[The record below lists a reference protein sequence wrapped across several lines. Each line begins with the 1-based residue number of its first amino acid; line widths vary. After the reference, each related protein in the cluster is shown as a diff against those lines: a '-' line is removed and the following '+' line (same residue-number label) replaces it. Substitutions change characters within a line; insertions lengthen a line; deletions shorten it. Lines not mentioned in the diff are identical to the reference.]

1 MTQARPVPLGRSRTG
16 PRLAANLSQTMTDHA
31 LATPIQPAA
40 LPETRP
46 LLLEMHGITKAFPGV
61 VALQGASLQIGRG
74 EVHALIGQNGAGKST
89 LVRIL
94 TGAHRRDSGDVIF
107 DGQHVDFR
115 TPHAAQDAGVSTI
128 YQEIN
133 LVPYRSI
140 AENIFLGREPRRFGL
155 LDWRAMNR
163 NARDLLKRL
172 DISLDVTRP
181 LYELNVALQQMVALA
196 RALSFESKLVVLD
209 EPTSSLDDREVQTL
223 FEVIRGLKR
232 DGVSVLFITHRLD
245 ELYEVC
251 DRVTIM
257 RDGRTV
263 TEQPMESISKL
274 NLVAIMLGKE
284 LGEVRQE
291 GQTGFDKTRRAVRHD
306 EPPLLKVTG
315 LRHEPILREASFAVR
330 PGETIGLAG
339 LLGSGRTEVARV
351 IFAADTAD
359 AGEIEIGGK
368 PANFHGPAD
377 AIRAGIGFC
386 SEDRKAEGIIP
397 YLSVRENLTL
407 AALPT
412 LTNAGV
418 VDKKRQEEIVD
429 QFVARLGIKTSSPE
443 QLVRELS
450 GGNQQKVLLAR
461 WLCLNPR
468 LLILDE
474 PTRGI
479 DVGAKAEIQKLIDE
493 LAGQGLSVLM
503 ISSEIEEILEGAD
516 QVVVMRDGVSVA
528 KMDHAEV
535 TQDTLLAMMA
545 HGADETAPSVAS
557 DLGHSGGDSHGER

>member
-1 MTQARPVPLGRSRTG
+1 
-16 PRLAANLSQTMTDHA
+16 MTDEGTIVA
-31 LATPIQPAA
+31 PRRQPETPAA
-40 LPETRP
+40 TETRP
-46 LLLEMHGITKAFPGV
+46 LLLSMDGITKTFPGV
-61 VALQGASLQIGRG
+61 VALSGASLQVGRG
-74 EVHALIGQNGAGKST
+74 EVHALVGQNGAGKST

-94 TGAHRRDSGDVIF
+94 TGAHRRDSGEVIF
-107 DGQHVDFR
+107 DGQPVDFR
-115 TPHAAQDAGVSTI
+115 TPHAAQHAGVSTI

-133 LVPYRSI
+133 LVPYRSV

-155 LDWRAMNR
+155 LDWRTMNR
-163 NARDLLKRL
+163 NARDLLRRL

-196 RALSFESKLVVLD
+196 RALSYESKLVVLD
-209 EPTSSLDDREVQTL
+209 EPTSSLDEREVQTL
-223 FEVIRGLKR
+223 FSVIRGLQR

-257 RDGRTV
+257 RDGQTV
-263 TEQPMESISKL
+263 AERAMADIGKL
-274 NLVAIMLGKE
+274 ELVAIMLGKE
-284 LGEVRQE
+284 LGDVRQE
-291 GQTGFDKTRRAVRHD
+291 GQTGFDRARRSVRHD
-306 EPPLLKVTG
+306 EPPLLEVKQIRRDPVV
-315 LRHEPILREASFAVR
+315 RDASLTMR

-351 IFAADTAD
+351 IFAADSLD
-359 AGEIEIGGK
+359 GGELHYDGK
-368 PANFHGPAD
+368 PTRFHGPAD

-429 QFVARLGIKTSSPE
+429 RFIDRLGIKAASPE
-443 QLVRELS
+443 QPVGELS

-468 LLILDE
+468 LLLLDE

-479 DVGAKAEIQKLIDE
+479 DVGAKAEIQALMDE

-516 QVVVMRDGVSVA
+516 QVTVMRDGETVA
-528 KMDHAEV
+528 TMNHTEV
-535 TQDTLLAMMA
+535 TQDKLLAVMA
-545 HGADETAPSVAS
+545 HGHEEYPDVTTLATDDAAR
-557 DLGHSGGDSHGER
+557 DAGGDDGER